1 MEQLIGILLK
11 NWYLV
16 IAVVAFFYQIRSKS
30 RRTLQETKA
39 RPGMP
44 SFGDTPS
51 GATRPAA
58 AKKPEQK
65 GYGSTLQSGRVQD
78 EFGRSNKAKSAS
90 TMPNQKAS
98 PFGSPTQ
105 VIQENSPIYADA
117 ISTQSPFPVQPS
129 QDQLLQGILWAEIL
143 GPPRSKKPYRR

>member
-16 IAVVAFFYQIRSKS
+16 IIAFAFFYQIRSKS
-30 RRTLQETKA
+30 RRTNQETKA

-44 SFGDTPS
+44 SFGDAPNS
-51 GATRPAA
+51 AMRPVE
-58 AKKPEQK
+58 AKKTDQK
-65 GYGSTLQSGRVQD
+65 GLGSTLPLGRVQD
-78 EFGRSNKAKSAS
+78 EYGRSNKAKAVS

-105 VIQENSPIYADA
+105 VISENSSVYADA
-117 ISTQSPFPVQPS
+117 ISTQSPFPDQPS
-129 QDQLLQGILWAEIL
+129 QEQLLQGIVWAEIL